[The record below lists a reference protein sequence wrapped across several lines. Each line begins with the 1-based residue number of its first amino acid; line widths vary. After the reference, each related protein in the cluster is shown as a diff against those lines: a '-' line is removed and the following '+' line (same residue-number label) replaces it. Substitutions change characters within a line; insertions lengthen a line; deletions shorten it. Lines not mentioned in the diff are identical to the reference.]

1 MENIES
7 ITIYLDDHWRSEW
20 WMKKTDRNPD
30 LEWEWETLPSEV
42 DIDVHFNYQ
51 PAEKS
56 TGIPEEIEITAISHK
71 DIGQIP
77 SHRLPAWLLEDA
89 EHFLWKKIKGGR
101 PC

>member
-7 ITIYLDDHWRSEW
+7 ITIYLDDQIREEW
-20 WMKKTDRNPD
+20 WLIQEDKDP
-30 LEWEWETLPSEV
+30 EWVTNTAPAQAT
-42 DIDVHFNYQ
+42 IDVHFNYQ